1 MTNQPLSAIDSSF
14 NNQYKGLLET
24 QRNISQELEDYKFD
38 LSSNEITNA
47 VYERMMSFYYFN
59 VENCKDLG
67 RKVNTTSADFFTET
81 CLFFLK
87 TVLNQY
93 GLKVLSEQNIQL
105 DKTSKKKI
113 RPDISIWKKD
123 KLIAVIELKVSN
135 GWKGKFLIP
144 HLNDRKKNILE
155 LYPNVFFGV
164 IAFWNCFGEGIETE
178 DSIYLGLY
186 GFSKEH
192 GHQPTGNTIEQI
204 IERIIE
210 NK

>member
-1 MTNQPLSAIDSSF
+1 MTNQPLSAIDSAF

-38 LSSNEITNA
+38 LSANEITSA
-47 VYERMMSFYYFN
+47 VFERMMSFWYFN

-87 TVLNQY
+87 AVLKQH
-93 GLKVLSEQNIQL
+93 GLEVLSEQNIQI
-105 DKTSKKKI
+105 DKPSKKTI
-113 RPDISIWKKD
+113 RPDISIWKD
-123 KLIAVIELKVSN
+123 DELIAVIELKVSN
-135 GWKGKFLIP
+135 GWKGKFMIP
-144 HLNDRKKNILE
+144 HLDDRKKKIQE

-164 IAFWNCFGEGIETE
+164 IAFWNCFGEGFKTD
-178 DSIYLGLY
+178 DSEYLGLY
-186 GFSKEH
+186 GYSKNN
-192 GHQPTGNTIEQI
+192 GYQSTGKTIEQI
-204 IERIIE
+204 IERVIK